1 VAAPK
6 LLALQR
12 WQPLGYQHLTGDL
25 AMLPLAWSVSL
36 LLLLSSLS
44 LQALALQEGSLQ
56 ALRERRRQQE
66 DQLMTAAQRLAGRL
80 QRRHPCLLTLAD
92 GAWAAAGCATADE
105 LAALR
110 QGLRAYRP
118 DPGEGRAELLLQ
130 QGNEAAAAFA
140 LHWRRADGEGPPQLV
155 ALRELG
161 LRQVRP

>member
-1 VAAPK
+1 
-6 LLALQR
+6 
-12 WQPLGYQHLTGDL
+12 
-25 AMLPLAWSVSL
+25 MLPLAWSVSL

-56 ALRERRRQQE
+56 AVRQRRRQQE
-66 DQLMTAAQRLAGRL
+66 DLLMTAAQRLAGRL

-118 DPGEGRAELLLQ
+118 DPGDQAQEGRAELLLQ
-130 QGNEAAAAFA
+130 QGNDAAAAFA
-140 LHWRRADGEGPPQLV
+140 LHWRRADAEGPPQLV

-161 LRQVRP
+161 LRQVQP

>member
-1 VAAPK
+1 MV
-6 LLALQR
+6 
-12 WQPLGYQHLTGDL
+12 
-25 AMLPLAWSVSL
+25 PLAWGVSL

-56 ALRERRRQQE
+56 ALRQRRRQQE

-80 QRRHPCLLTLAD
+80 QRRHACLLVLAD

-118 DPGEGRAELLLQ
+118 DPGSQTLEGRAELLLQ

-140 LHWRRADGEGPPQLV
+140 LHWRRTDAEGPPQLV

-161 LRQVRP
+161 LRQVQP